1 MRGPSF
7 MLRVAGGCRLH
18 PGHGRCGARAHDTA
32 RARALVRLD
41 AGALSDLAEDLTYG
55 EEP

>member
-7 MLRVAGGCRLH
+7 MLRVAVVVVFH
-18 PGHGRCGARAHDTA
+18 PGHGRRRARAHDTA

-41 AGALSDLAEDLTYG
+41 AALNAWRST
-55 EEP
+55 

>member
-1 MRGPSF
+1 MRGASF

-41 AGALSDLAEDLTYG
+41 AGALSAWRRT
-55 EEP
+55 

>member
-41 AGALSDLAEDLTYG
+41 AGALKRLAEYLT
-55 EEP
+55 